1 VLNGKEG
8 SGYAVYAESGPNEL
22 LPSILRRVAK
32 MIEPEEFGVSS
43 EITLAGHR
51 SDNNRDRD
59 QSQKRKSVPLRP
71 CQPVRAALRFSLA
84 SIIST
89 TNELSVVL
97 SVVLRRVR
105 LPVIRTY
112 NRPVAGSFFG
122 PKVANGQ
129 PWAYVGS
136 YVYEEK
142 SVF

>member
-1 VLNGKEG
+1 
-8 SGYAVYAESGPNEL
+8 
-22 LPSILRRVAK
+22 
-32 MIEPEEFGVSS
+32 MIE
-43 EITLAGHR
+43 IATRAKKA
-51 SDNNRDRD
+51 NRCHSGGLNR
-59 QSQKRKSVPLRP
+59 
-71 CQPVRAALRFSLA
+71 CGAALRFSLA
-84 SIIST
+84 SRIST